1 MALCYHGVI
10 LAGAL
15 THTHTHRVKASWK
28 VAHTHTQAGE
38 CICMRW
44 CRVSVFVAIS
54 TGLLLA
60 ARVITCAAEIFTEIY
75 ICTYICAY
83 LFFLSLFLITVI
95 KPTQHSEWYQH
106 SSRNFV
112 SKCVCVCV
120 CAAAVARWCCEP
132 AQFFHNTSFVFAFS
146 IAPRLFWFFCF
157 LLLIRHV
164 LVMPFFIWLRLK
176 VAIHFFTMT
185 L

>member
-60 ARVITCAAEIFTEIY
+60 ARVITCASEIFTEIY

-120 CAAAVARWCCEP
+120 YVLQLLPVGAVNP
-132 AQFFHNTSFVFAFS
+132 LNFSITPLSFLLSPLPLVCFDFFAFCC
-146 IAPRLFWFFCF
+146 LFAMC
-157 LLLIRHV
+157 L
-164 LVMPFFIWLRLK
+164 
-176 VAIHFFTMT
+176 
-185 L
+185 